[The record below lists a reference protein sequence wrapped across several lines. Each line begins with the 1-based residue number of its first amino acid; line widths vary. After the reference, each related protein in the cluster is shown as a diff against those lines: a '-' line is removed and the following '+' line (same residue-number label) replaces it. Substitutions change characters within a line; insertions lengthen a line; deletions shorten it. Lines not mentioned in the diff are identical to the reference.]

1 MTYYCKMQLMA
12 THVLLFI
19 EKPGFFH
26 FSEFSFF
33 IPFSLSIS
41 GDGTTF
47 LYSAVLLVEDG
58 PNRYASPPDGDFP
71 ANPFSRLVI
80 GVFIVVGAS
89 MLLINVFLIACFL
102 KRRSKKRMTSGEK
115 KIN

>member
-1 MTYYCKMQLMA
+1 MGYVFALHDSNVIFFLATNSNWLCYGMCK
-12 THVLLFI
+12 TRHYRHCTCI
-19 EKPGFFH
+19 
-26 FSEFSFF
+26 
-33 IPFSLSIS
+33 FSLFSIS
-41 GDGTTF
+41 AALGAGCI
-47 LYSAVLLVEDG
+47 EDG

-71 ANPFSRLVI
+71 SNPFSRLVI

-115 KIN
+115 SE